1 MNRIFLAGLLGGI
14 AMFFWTFVAYTLLPL
29 GNIGI
34 RRLPNEP
41 AVLDALQ
48 RYIAEHSGAY
58 LFPGFP
64 QGSNLP
70 DKKAETAGNR
80 DEIVARYPSG
90 MLVYNAAGTRPFERV
105 RWLVVDFVI
114 EVVQVVIAGFLLGL
128 TRLKRFAARVNFV
141 LLIGVV
147 VAIGTNLSYWNWF
160 GFPWNYTLASVF
172 IQVVGFLCAGLVA
185 ALVLRKQTFGINAPR
200 WFLQKLLWS
209 DMSS

>member
-1 MNRIFLAGLLGGI
+1 MNRIFLAGLLGGM

-29 GNIGI
+29 GNVGI

-48 RYIAEHSGAY
+48 KNIAEHSGAY

-64 QGSNLP
+64 QTSNP
-70 DKKAETAGNR
+70 ADKKAEAIGNR

-90 MLVYNAAGTRPFERV
+90 MLVYNAAGTRPFERY

-114 EVVQVVIAGFLLGL
+114 EVAQVVIAVFLLGL
-128 TRLKRFAARVNFV
+128 TRLTTFVARVNFV

-160 GFPWNYTLASVF
+160 GFPWNYTLSSMF
-172 IQVVGFLCAGLVA
+172 IQVVGYLCAGLVA
-185 ALVLRKQTFGINAPR
+185 ALALRKQTFGVTAPR

-209 DMSS
+209 EMS